1 MDVWKENILEDF
13 ELGNLEYKTA
23 EEFLVD
29 LKKEFGGG
37 DKEVVKVVELR
48 KLEQKWRAIK
58 EFVQEFRR
66 ATRESSYEERLLVEE
81 FKREISRV
89 IRKKLMEAERP
100 LTSIEQ

>member
-1 MDVWKENILEDF
+1 VDVWKENILEDF

-48 KLEQKWRAIK
+48 KLEQKGRAIE